1 MILSQRYKLLEKPSA
16 TKAMP
21 HKSRAYKTIL
31 RENPDQIFKN
41 STSLSLKMER
51 AFCSVLSNFRLSHS
65 ATLKMSSPSLLKWW
79 GVVTKRACTE
89 TASDQGKKMPPAR
102 VFTMLL
108 RGLIAK
114 YSSSEFALIYS
125 NTRT

>member
-1 MILSQRYKLLEKPSA
+1 MILSQRYKLLEKPLAS
-16 TKAMP
+16 KAMP

-31 RENPDQIFKN
+31 RENPDQNFEN
-41 STSLSLKMER
+41 STSLSLKMEQ

-79 GVVTKRACTE
+79 GVVTKRVCTE

-114 YSSSEFALIYS
+114 YNSSEFALIYS

>member
-21 HKSRAYKTIL
+21 HKSKAYKTIL

-51 AFCSVLSNFRLSHS
+51 AFCSVLSNFILSHS

-79 GVVTKRACTE
+79 GVVTKRVCTE

-114 YSSSEFALIYS
+114 YNSSEFALIYS